1 MYINDINII
10 AYVIVAILGAVAGE
24 ITDILNYFLPKHKK
38 IFSRENFRDYLNS
51 ATPKYLLMVIHIL
64 IYIGILYRYGTSD
77 INTVKFMVEKS
88 QYSMMMIFLEQK
100 LFIIMI

>member
-64 IYIGILYRYGTSD
+64 NYIGILYRYGTSD
-77 INTVKFMVEKS
+77 INTVKFMVLTP
-88 QYSMMMIFLEQK
+88 MIILMLLK
-100 LFIIMI
+100 IK